1 MPYTNEHTA
10 RQNDPAQYDQLRR
23 FTPQGAPDG
32 LSMILGITGD
42 KSEVQSIRA
51 DADKLSP
58 EKFREWL
65 DRHSFDVSQFE
76 EATRKSFDSFARWV
90 PMSLDELTK
99 ARDEGDA
106 EGDETSKAI
115 IAGICSTRDMDLEG
129 EVIEQDGLD
138 WSYFL
143 NNGWFNHEHQQG
155 AGAVLGHPIKVDQL
169 DDNRTH
175 VEGVLYLDKQLGRDV
190 YETAVAMKKAGGDRS
205 LGFSVEGQVL
215 LRDPLDKKRVL
226 KARVLNVAITAHP
239 VNPHTNLELIA
250 RSLGAS
256 VGYQAPTIPDADAS
270 LSALAQQ
277 SLDERVSSATYGEK
291 SPKRVSRS
299 QVRALIAQRMPEL
312 DDAGLDRLVAQLMRL
327 ASEKSRTR

>member
-1 MPYTNEHTA
+1 MPYKNEHTA

-23 FTPQGAPDG
+23 FTPKGAPDG
-32 LSMILGITGD
+32 LSMILGIKEGT
-42 KSEVQSIRA
+42 SEVQSIRA

-58 EKFREWL
+58 AKFREWL
-65 DRHSFDVSQFE
+65 ERHSFDVSQLE
-76 EATRKSFDSFARWV
+76 EATRKSFDTFARWV
-90 PMSLDELTK
+90 PLRLDPIIK
-99 ARDEGDA
+99 AEREGDTDV
-106 EGDETSKAI
+106 EETSKAL

-155 AGAVLGHPIKVDQL
+155 AGAVLGHPVKINQL

-215 LRDPLDKKRVL
+215 QRDPRNNKRVL

-250 RSLGAS
+250 RSMGAS
-256 VGYQAPTIPDADAS
+256 VGYQEPTIPDADAS

-277 SLDERVSSATYGEK
+277 SLDERLSSATYGSSK
-291 SPKRVSRS
+291 KVSKQRVKE
-299 QVRALIAQRMPEL
+299 LLAQRMPEM
-312 DDAGLDRLVAQLMRL
+312 DDDDLNRFVTQLMKL
-327 ASEKSRTR
+327 ANEKSRKT